1 MNNVPTNELNMNLG
15 MLKTQQKRRFLVKI
29 SNFDSVNNNLVM
41 RKNIIYIAVATIIGA
56 MMMLCGCDPVPSKPV
71 LAVSIQPQ
79 KYLLEKIVGDKF
91 DILCLLAQGSNPEAY
106 EPSFNHLV
114 NLEKSKA
121 YFRIGNI
128 GFELAILDKVK
139 KNNPDLMIVD
149 TSSGIDY
156 LKGTHEGVSAKGHR
170 HEHHRHEIDPHVW
183 SSVRN
188 AKIIAGNMY
197 KSVLKIDA
205 KNKKIYEKNYNAL
218 IAEIDVLEEHL
229 KHQLETVSGQAFA
242 VWHPSLSYFAR
253 DYGLKQIAM
262 ENEGKEVPASVL
274 KETID
279 HAKANGVKV
288 MFYQKEFDNRQVQ
301 AVNQQLG
308 ARLVEINPMNY
319 NWADELKKIANALT
333 AE

>member
-1 MNNVPTNELNMNLG
+1 

-29 SNFDSVNNNLVM
+29 SNFDSINNNLVM
-41 RKNIIYIAVATIIGA
+41 RKNIIYIAVATIIGT
-56 MMMLCGCDPVPSKPV
+56 MMMLCGCNPVPSKPV

-139 KNNPDLMIVD
+139 KNSPDLMIVD
-149 TSSGIDY
+149 TSIGIDY

-170 HEHHRHEIDPHVW
+170 HHSHEIDPHVW

-218 IAEIDVLEEHL
+218 ITELDVLEEDL

-279 HAKANGVKV
+279 QAKANDVKV

-301 AVNQQLG
+301 VVNQQLG
-308 ARLVEINPMNY
+308 AMLVEINPMNY
-319 NWADELKKIANALT
+319 NWAEELKKIANALT